1 MPIATQGKNISSSA
15 QVNPGVIEGSD
26 IAADAVTNPK
36 VADDAVQTENIKDG
50 EIVNADISASAAI
63 ADSKLAEI
71 GSANKVNGTSFKNL
85 AGIPAGA
92 GVIPTANLPAT
103 GEWGELGETTL
114 GADAATLSVASF
126 AARKYLMIVIHIIG
140 RSVDNNMLLTFNSD
154 TGTNY
159 TSRTSLNGGADAT
172 VTGAANIDLGSAG
185 TAENAN
191 YVIYIINLAA
201 QEKLGIAHL
210 LRTATAGSGTAP
222 ERREMVLK
230 WANTAAQITTIT
242 LTQTSGNL
250 LAGCRMTVYGTSD

>member
-1 MPIATQGKNISSSA
+1 MPIVTQGKNISSSA
-15 QVNPGVIEGSD
+15 QINPGTIEGSD
-26 IAADAVTNPK
+26 IANDAIDSQHYAADSIDNEHYAPGSIGN
-36 VADDAVQTENIKDG
+36 TEIGTSDL
-50 EIVNADISASAAI
+50 I
-63 ADSKLAEI
+63 ADTKLAEI
-71 GSANKVNGTSFKNL
+71 GTANKVNGTAFKNL

-92 GVIPTANLPAT
+92 GVIPPANLPAT

-172 VTGAANIDLGSAG
+172 ATGAANIDLGSAG

-191 YVIYIINLAA
+191 YVIYITNLAA
-201 QEKLGIAHL
+201 YEKLGIAHL
-210 LRTATAGSGTAP
+210 LRTATSGSGTAP
-222 ERREMVLK
+222 DRREMVLK
-230 WANTAAQITTIT
+230 WANTAAQITTVT